1 MLESVPFPTQ
11 AILWPLLGAALILVA
26 RRFLPNWLRRVVAL
40 VVALASLTALR
51 SLIGEAAPLALGTV
65 ERMEILW
72 EPLNL
77 FRLSPTLEPD
87 GLSLLVG
94 ITLAGTTA
102 ATVLGI
108 RGSEPQRTA
117 WHGLALVALAGC
129 LVMSMASDLLSLA
142 MGSALL
148 DLSLMA
154 AAVSAPGASGRVAW
168 RMVVPGAFSTML
180 IVVSALQLDTQL
192 GTASLQAENI
202 AVLPLVLLG
211 TAGIL
216 RLLIYPLHPR
226 GLHTPENGI
235 LLLLSA
241 NAGLYL
247 VLRTQSVT
255 PVLSDQSWMMVAG
268 GAALLAGG
276 VLAWTAGLQS
286 RGQRSNRPDQG
297 TIETEDSPVPGL
309 ARSWPGIAVHQAGY
323 ALAFVLLVSAS
334 MPWPM
339 LSMTVA
345 LSMLAIWWDGT
356 LEGTSGSGI
365 PRREGL
371 VEGLEAWRT
380 RAGTYIAAQVPS
392 VERWRGSWPARH
404 GAALFPAIALASLAG
419 LPLTIGALGRWPFY
433 ATLLKSGQASMLIA
447 VVVADASLAAGLWL
461 ALGTIL
467 KQDGE
472 QRPNLAALLA
482 LAGLAVAVLIIGIA
496 PGAVGLERME
506 SQGVS
511 FWALGVVYVLPWL
524 VGGWLTRVRA
534 RSGDYVAAVR
544 RIVGLGW
551 VYRAANWAGQRL
563 VTVVHWLGQVGE
575 GEAWWGWALVILA
588 LGAMLLIIR

>member
-1 MLESVPFPTQ
+1 MLESVRVPIQ

-26 RRFLPNWLRRVVAL
+26 KRFLPNWLRRMVAL
-40 VVALASLTALR
+40 AAALASLMALQ
-51 SLIGEAAPLALGTV
+51 SLTGEAAPQALGTV
-65 ERMEILW
+65 ERMEFLW

-77 FRLSPTLEPD
+77 FRLSPALEPD

-94 ITLAGTTA
+94 ITLAGITA

-108 RGSEPQRTA
+108 RGLEPQRTA
-117 WHGLALVALAGC
+117 WHGLALAALAGC
-129 LVMSMASDLLSLA
+129 LIVSMASDLLSLA
-142 MGSALL
+142 IGSALL

-154 AAVSAPGASGRVAW
+154 AAVSSSGTSARVAW
-168 RMVVPGAFSTML
+168 RMVVPGAFSTTL
-180 IVVSALQLDTQL
+180 IVVSALQMDTQL
-192 GTASLQAENI
+192 GTASLQAQNI

-211 TAGIL
+211 VAGIL

-235 LLLLSA
+235 LLLFSA

-247 VLRTQSVT
+247 VIRTQSIA
-255 PVLSDQSWMMVAG
+255 PVLSDQPWMVIAG

-276 VLAWTAGLQS
+276 ALAWIAGLQS
-286 RGQRSNRPDQG
+286 NAQRSNRPDQG
-297 TIETEDSPVPGL
+297 TIEAEDSPVPGL

-334 MPWPM
+334 VPWPF

-345 LSMLAIWWDGT
+345 LSVLAIWWDST
-356 LEGTSGSGI
+356 LEGTGGSSI
-365 PRREGL
+365 PGREGL
-371 VEGLEAWRT
+371 VEALGAWRT

-404 GAALFPAIALASLAG
+404 GVALFPIIALASLAG
-419 LPLTIGALGRWPFY
+419 LPLTMGALGRWPFY
-433 ATLLKSGQASMLIA
+433 AALLESGQVFPLIA
-447 VVVADASLAAGLWL
+447 VVVADISLTAGLWL
-461 ALGTIL
+461 ALSSIL
-467 KQDGE
+467 KEDGE

-482 LAGLAVAVLIIGIA
+482 LAGLAVAVLIIGIT
-496 PGAVGLERME
+496 PGVIGLKHIE
-506 SQGVS
+506 SPGVS
-511 FWALGVVYVLPWL
+511 FWSLGGVYVLPWL
-524 VGGWLTRVRA
+524 VGGWLTRLRVQ
-534 RSGDYVAAVR
+534 SGNYAAAVR

-563 VTVVHWLGQVGE
+563 VNVVNWLGKVGE